1 MPDTPRHY
9 RFEGY
14 RLDTQTRELRDG
26 AGAVVALTAK
36 AFDTLCFLIE
46 NRNRLVG
53 KEALFDA
60 VWPGRVVEDNN
71 LTQAIATLRR
81 ALGTD
86 GSDHRFI
93 VTVPGHGYRF
103 VASVEEGDGA
113 EGDGG
118 NVARAATPSS
128 VTTTATPAAPAAP
141 VGPLAAIW
149 RQPITVG
156 ALLFMLALFA
166 VAALRMR
173 EASAPATAS
182 ISTAPLSTAA
192 TSQAISAP
200 ARQTPLAVLPFRSLS
215 SGPRDEGLEL
225 GLADTLITRLSRS
238 SALQVRALASSERLA
253 GKTHDAKA
261 AGRELDAAYVVEG
274 TTQRIGGL
282 IRVNA
287 RLLSV
292 ADGRVLWG
300 ETFDARADSVF
311 TLQDRIGDAVTSALA
326 LAPVVVQAG
335 SRSPCD
341 GADAAAYR
349 AYLSGQHELA
359 RPSTLRTRRA
369 LDAFRRAI
377 DLDPTCARAYA
388 GMANAYRI
396 LAVVAD
402 SDPNEVFPLAQ
413 ALTDKALALD
423 PALAEAHVAQ
433 GWIRLWHDWDW
444 PASEASFRR
453 AIELNPSLPNAHF
466 GYANLLKHT
475 GRDAE
480 SARQAKQALAL
491 DPLSPVIN
499 AIGGWF
505 LPDPQQAL
513 ERSLELDPEYWLA
526 LLLRGA
532 GRVGAGDVAAGL
544 ADLEQARRICGNC
557 SHALTTLGAV
567 KARIGDVDA
576 ARALLRGMEARD
588 REGYWPASSLATLHN
603 ALGETDAAL
612 DLLERAYRERD
623 VRMSFLVID
632 MPSRWNNLRTQPR
645 FRALMERMKLPMP
658 AQGAISAV
666 RTNIPASAN
675 TSAADRSNR

>member
-1 MPDTPRHY
+1 MPDATPRHY

-14 RLDTQTRELRDG
+14 SLDTQTRELRDG
-26 AGAVVALTAK
+26 GGAVVALTAK

-46 NRNRLVG
+46 NRQRVVG
-53 KEALFDA
+53 KEAVFAA

-93 VTVPGHGYRF
+93 LTVPGRGYRF
-103 VASVEEGDGA
+103 VAAIEE
-113 EGDGG
+113 
-118 NVARAATPSS
+118 
-128 VTTTATPAAPAAP
+128 TATAAP
-141 VGPLAAIW
+141 VTPRAANW
-149 RQPITVG
+149 RRPIIVG
-156 ALLFMLALFA
+156 ALLIALALFA
-166 VAALRMR
+166 AAAWRMR
-173 EASAPATAS
+173 GASGPATAS
-182 ISTAPLSTAA
+182 IATAA
-192 TSQAISAP
+192 TSQSASAP
-200 ARQTPLAVLPFRSLS
+200 ARQTTLAVLPFRSLS
-215 SGPRDEGLEL
+215 SGPSDEGLEV

-238 SALQVRALASSERLA
+238 SALQVRALASSQRMA
-253 GKTHDAKA
+253 GKTHEAKA
-261 AGRELDAAYVVEG
+261 AGRELSAAYVVEG
-274 TTQRIGGL
+274 TTQRVGGR

-300 ETFDARADSVF
+300 ETFDEYADSVF

-326 LAPVVVQAG
+326 LASVEGQVG

-341 GADAAAYR
+341 GTDAAAYR
-349 AYLSGQHELA
+349 AYLSGQNELA

-369 LDAFRRAI
+369 LVAFRRAI

-388 GMANAYRI
+388 GMADAYRI

-402 SDPNEVFPLAQ
+402 ADPGEVFPLAQ
-413 ALTDKALALD
+413 AMADKALALD
-423 PALAEAHVAQ
+423 AALAEAHVAR
-433 GWIRLWHDWDW
+433 GWIELWHDWDW

-480 SARQAKQALAL
+480 AALQAKQALAL

-505 LPDPQQAL
+505 APDPRQAL
-513 ERSLELDPEYWLA
+513 DRSLELDPEYWLA
-526 LLLRGA
+526 LLLRGV
-532 GRVGAGDVAAGL
+532 GRIGAGDVPAGL
-544 ADLEQARRICGNC
+544 ADLEHARRICGDC
-557 SHALTTLGAV
+557 SHALITLGAV
-567 KARIGDVDA
+567 KARTGDAHA
-576 ARALLRGMEARD
+576 ARAILHRMEARD

-603 ALGETDAAL
+603 ALGETEAAL
-612 DLLERAYRERD
+612 GLLERAYRERD

-632 MPSRWNNLRTQPR
+632 MNTRWNNLRAQPR
-645 FRALMERMKLPMP
+645 FRALMQRMKLPMP
-658 AQGAISAV
+658 PKPAAPAV
-666 RTNIPASAN
+666 RTNIRASAN

>member
-1 MPDTPRHY
+1 MLDATPHHY

-14 RLDTQTRELRDG
+14 SLDTQARELRDG
-26 AGAVVALTAK
+26 TGAVVALTAK

-46 NRNRLVG
+46 NRQRVVG
-53 KEALFDA
+53 KEALFAA

-93 VTVPGHGYRF
+93 VTVPGRGYRF
-103 VASVEEGDGA
+103 IAGIEE
-113 EGDGG
+113 
-118 NVARAATPSS
+118 
-128 VTTTATPAAPAAP
+128 TATAAP
-141 VGPLAAIW
+141 VTPPAAIW
-149 RQPITVG
+149 RKPIAVG

-166 VAALRMR
+166 AAAWRMR

-182 ISTAPLSTAA
+182 MTAA
-192 TSQAISAP
+192 ATPKALSAP
-200 ARQTPLAVLPFRSLS
+200 ARQTALAVLPFRSLS

-238 SALQVRALASSERLA
+238 SALQVRALGSSQRVA
-253 GKTHDAKA
+253 GKAHDART

-274 TTQRIGGL
+274 TTQRVGGR

-292 ADGRVLWG
+292 ADGRLLWG
-300 ETFDARADSVF
+300 ETFDAHANNVF
-311 TLQDRIGDAVTSALA
+311 TLQDRIGNAVISALA
-326 LAPVVVQAG
+326 LAPVVVPAG

-349 AYLSGQHELA
+349 AYLSGQHELS

-369 LDAFRRAI
+369 LVAFRGAI

-388 GMANAYRI
+388 GMADAYRL
-396 LAVVAD
+396 LAMVAD
-402 SDPNEVFPLAQ
+402 SDPGEVFPLAQ
-413 ALTDKALALD
+413 AMTDKALALD
-423 PALAEAHVAQ
+423 PALAEAHVSQ
-433 GWIRLWHDWDW
+433 GWISLWHDWDW

-453 AIELNPSLPNAHF
+453 AIELNPSLPNAHS

-480 SARQAKQALAL
+480 AAQQAKQALVL

-499 AIGGWF
+499 AISGWF
-505 LPDPQQAL
+505 TSDPWKAVD
-513 ERSLELDPEYWLA
+513 RSLELDPEYWLA
-526 LLLRGA
+526 LLLRGV
-532 GRVGAGDVAAGL
+532 GRIGAGDIPAGL
-544 ADLEQARRICGNC
+544 ADLEQARKICGDC
-557 SHALTTLGAV
+557 SHALTTLGVV
-567 KARIGDVDA
+567 KARTGDADA
-576 ARALLRGMEARD
+576 ARAILRGMEARD

-603 ALGETDAAL
+603 ALGETGAAL

-632 MPSRWNNLRTQPR
+632 MNSRWNNLRAQPR
-645 FRALMERMKLPMP
+645 FRALMQQMKLPMP
-658 AQGAISAV
+658 AGGARPAV
-666 RTNIPASAN
+666 RTNTPASAN
-675 TSAADRSNR
+675 TSAADRSIR

>member
-1 MPDTPRHY
+1 MPDAAPRHY

-26 AGAVVALTAK
+26 RGAVVALTAK

-46 NRNRLVG
+46 NRQRVVG
-53 KEALFDA
+53 KEALFAA

-93 VTVPGHGYRF
+93 VTVPGRGYRF
-103 VASVEEGDGA
+103 VAGVEEDDGA
-113 EGDGG
+113 QGEAG
-118 NVARAATPSS
+118 NL
-128 VTTTATPAAPAAP
+128 APAATASSMAP
-141 VGPLAAIW
+141 PAAATETDTPAPPPATIW

-156 ALLFMLALFA
+156 ALLFLLALFA
-166 VAALRMR
+166 VIAWRMR
-173 EASAPATAS
+173 DASAPAPDSRA
-182 ISTAPLSTAA
+182 TAPA
-192 TSQAISAP
+192 SQASAAP
-200 ARQTPLAVLPFRSLS
+200 AHRTALAVLPFRSLS
-215 SGPRDEGLEL
+215 SGPGDEGLEL

-238 SALQVRALASSERLA
+238 SALQVRALSSAQRLA
-253 GKTHDAKA
+253 GTTQEAKA
-261 AGRELDAAYVVEG
+261 AGRELGAAYVVEG
-274 TTQRIGGL
+274 TTQRAVDR

-292 ADGRVLWG
+292 ADGRVLWA
-300 ETFDARADSVF
+300 ETFDEHVDSVF
-311 TLQDRIGDAVTSALA
+311 TLQDRIGDAVTSALS
-326 LAPVVVQAG
+326 LAPVVVPVG
-335 SRSPCD
+335 SESPCD

-349 AYLSGQHELA
+349 AYLSGQNELG
-359 RPSTLRTRRA
+359 RPSALRTRQS
-369 LDAFRRAI
+369 LVAFRRAI

-388 GMANAYRI
+388 GMANAYRL
-396 LAVVAD
+396 LAMVAD
-402 SDPNEVFPLAQ
+402 SDPGEVFPLAQ
-413 ALTDKALALD
+413 AMADKALALD
-423 PALAEAHVAQ
+423 PALAEAHVAL

-453 AIELNPSLPNAHF
+453 AIELNPSLSNAHF

-480 SARQAKQALAL
+480 AAQAARQALAL

-505 LPDPQQAL
+505 VPDPRQAL
-513 ERSLELDPEYWLA
+513 DRSLQLDPDYWLA
-526 LLLRGA
+526 LLLRGV
-532 GRVGAGDVAAGL
+532 GRVAAGDL
-544 ADLEQARRICGNC
+544 AAGVADLEQARRICGDC
-557 SHALTTLGAV
+557 SHALITLGVV
-567 KARIGDVDA
+567 KARTGDADG
-576 ARALLRGMEARD
+576 ARAILRGMEARD
-588 REGYWPASSLATLHN
+588 REGYWPASSLATLRN

-632 MPSRWNNLRTQPR
+632 LGPRWNNLRRQPR
-645 FRALMERMKLPMP
+645 FLALMRQMKFAMP
-658 AQGAISAV
+658 AGGATPAIKTH
-666 RTNIPASAN
+666 RPASAN
-675 TSAADRSNR
+675 TSAAGRSNRS

>member
-1 MPDTPRHY
+1 MPEATPRHY

-14 RLDTQTRELRDG
+14 SLDTQTRELRNG

-46 NRNRLVG
+46 NRQRVVG
-53 KEALFDA
+53 KDALFAA

-71 LTQAIATLRR
+71 LNQAIATLRR

-93 VTVPGHGYRF
+93 VTVPGRGYRF
-103 VASVEEGDGA
+103 VAEIEE
-113 EGDGG
+113 
-118 NVARAATPSS
+118 
-128 VTTTATPAAPAAP
+128 TASAAP
-141 VGPLAAIW
+141 VTPPAATW
-149 RQPITVG
+149 RRPITIGV
-156 ALLFMLALFA
+156 LLLMLALFA
-166 VAALRMR
+166 AGAWRTR
-173 EASAPATAS
+173 EAAAPATAS
-182 ISTAPLSTAA
+182 IATAA
-192 TSQAISAP
+192 TSPSSTAP
-200 ARQTPLAVLPFRSLS
+200 GRQTTLAVLPFRSLS
-215 SGPRDEGLEL
+215 SGPSDEGLEL

-238 SALQVRALASSERLA
+238 SALQVRALSSSQRMA
-253 GKTHDAKA
+253 GRTHEAKA
-261 AGRELDAAYVVEG
+261 AGRGLDAAYVVEG
-274 TTQRIGGL
+274 TTQRVGDS

-292 ADGRVLWG
+292 TDGRVLWG
-300 ETFDARADSVF
+300 ETFDEQADSVF

-326 LAPVVVQAG
+326 LASVVVPAD

-341 GADAAAYR
+341 GGDATAYR
-349 AYLSGQHELA
+349 AYLSGQNELA
-359 RPSTLRTRRA
+359 RPSTVRTRRA
-369 LDAFRRAI
+369 LVAFRRAI
-377 DLDPTCARAYA
+377 DLDATCARAYA
-388 GMANAYRI
+388 GMADAYRI

-402 SDPNEVFPLAQ
+402 ADPGEVFPLAQ
-413 ALTDKALALD
+413 AMADKALALD
-423 PALAEAHVAQ
+423 PALAEAHVAR
-433 GWIRLWHDWDW
+433 GWIELWHDWDW

-480 SARQAKQALAL
+480 AAQQAKQALSL

-505 LPDPQQAL
+505 APDPRQGL
-513 ERSLELDPEYWLA
+513 DRSLELDPEYWLA
-526 LLLRGA
+526 LLLRGV
-532 GRVGAGDVAAGL
+532 GRIGAGDVPAGL
-544 ADLEQARRICGNC
+544 ADLEQARRICGDC

-567 KARIGDVDA
+567 KARTGDADA
-576 ARALLRGMEARD
+576 ARAILRGMEARD
-588 REGYWPASSLATLHN
+588 RAGHWPASSLATLHN
-603 ALGETDAAL
+603 ALGETPAAL

-632 MPSRWNNLRTQPR
+632 MNPRWNNLRAQPR
-645 FRALMERMKLPMP
+645 FLALMRQMKLPVP
-658 AQGAISAV
+658 AKAATPAV
-666 RTNIPASAN
+666 RTNRTAPAN

>member
-1 MPDTPRHY
+1 MPEAAPRHY

-14 RLDTQTRELRDG
+14 GLDTQTRELRNG
-26 AGAVVALTAK
+26 EGAVVALTAK

-46 NRNRLVG
+46 NRHRVVG
-53 KEALFDA
+53 KEDLFAA

-93 VTVPGHGYRF
+93 ITVPGRGYRF
-103 VASVEEGDGA
+103 VAELEDTA
-113 EGDGG
+113 I
-118 NVARAATPSS
+118 AAP
-128 VTTTATPAAPAAP
+128 VTPAAAAATWRRP
-141 VGPLAAIW
+141 VAI
-149 RQPITVG
+149 G
-156 ALLFMLALFA
+156 ALLVMVALFA
-166 VAALRMR
+166 AAAWRMR
-173 EASAPATAS
+173 EAAAPTTA
-182 ISTAPLSTAA
+182 STAPAA
-192 TSQAISAP
+192 TSKSSP
-200 ARQTPLAVLPFRSLS
+200 VPVRQTTLAVLPFRSLS
-215 SGPRDEGLEL
+215 SGPNDEGLEL

-238 SALQVRALASSERLA
+238 SALQVRALSSSQRMAS
-253 GKTHDAKA
+253 KTHEAKA

-274 TTQRIGGL
+274 TTQRIGES

-292 ADGRVLWG
+292 VDGRLLWG

-311 TLQDRIGDAVTSALA
+311 TLQDRIADAVTSALA
-326 LAPVVVQAG
+326 VGPVVVPVD

-349 AYLSGQHELA
+349 AYFSGQNELA
-359 RPSTLRTRRA
+359 HPSAVRTRRA
-369 LDAFRRAI
+369 LGAYRRAV

-402 SDPNEVFPLAQ
+402 SDPGVVFPLSQ
-413 ALTDKALALD
+413 AMADKALALD
-423 PALAEAHVAQ
+423 PALAEAHVAL
-433 GWIRLWHDWDW
+433 GSIRLWHDWDW

-453 AIELNPSLPNAHF
+453 AIELNPSLPSAHF
-466 GYANLLKHT
+466 GYANLLKHI

-480 SARQAKQALAL
+480 AAQEAKRALAL

-499 AIGGWF
+499 AIGGWMD
-505 LPDPQQAL
+505 LDPRQAL
-513 ERSLELDPEYWLA
+513 DRSLELDPEYWLA
-526 LLLRGA
+526 LLLRGV
-532 GRVGAGDVAAGL
+532 GRIGAGEVPAGL
-544 ADLEQARRICGNC
+544 ADLEQARRICGDC

-567 KARIGDVDA
+567 KARTGDVDA
-576 ARALLRGMEARD
+576 ARAILHDMEARD
-588 REGYWPASSLATLHN
+588 RAGYWPASSLATLYN
-603 ALGETDAAL
+603 ALGDSETAL

-632 MPSRWNNLRTQPR
+632 MGPRWNNLRTQPR
-645 FRALMERMKLPMP
+645 FLALMQKMKLPMP
-658 AQGAISAV
+658 AKAATPVV
-666 RTNIPASAN
+666 RTNSPASAKP
-675 TSAADRSNR
+675 SAAVRSSLS

>member
-1 MPDTPRHY
+1 MSDATPRHY

-14 RLDTQTRELRDG
+14 HLDTQTRELRDRG
-26 AGAVVALTAK
+26 GAVVTLTAK

-46 NRNRLVG
+46 NRQRVVG
-53 KEALFDA
+53 KDALFAA

-71 LTQAIATLRR
+71 LTQAIAALRR

-93 VTVPGHGYRF
+93 VTLPGRGYRF
-103 VASVEEGDGA
+103 VAEVEEDA
-113 EGDGG
+113 
-118 NVARAATPSS
+118 VAGSTPQ
-128 VTTTATPAAPAAP
+128 PAAVPTTHAPARP
-141 VGPLAAIW
+141 PPSLW
-149 RQPITVG
+149 RQPVTVG
-156 ALLFMLALFA
+156 ATLFMLALFA
-166 VAALRMR
+166 VAAWRLR
-173 EASAPATAS
+173 EAPPPATA
-182 ISTAPLSTAA
+182 TAGTATATAA
-192 TSQAISAP
+192 SSQAAGP
-200 ARQTPLAVLPFRSLS
+200 ASPTALAVLPFRSLS
-215 SGPRDEGLEL
+215 SGPSDAGLES

-238 SALQVRALASSERLA
+238 RALQVRALASSQRMAEMTDGA
-253 GKTHDAKA
+253 TA
-261 AGRELDAAYVVEG
+261 AGRELGAAYVVEG
-274 TTQRIGGL
+274 TTQRVGER

-300 ETFDARADSVF
+300 ETFDEPVDSVF

-326 LAPVVVQAG
+326 LAPVAVPAG
-335 SRSPCD
+335 SASPCD

-349 AYLSGQHELA
+349 ATLSGQHELD
-359 RPSTLRTRRA
+359 RPSALRTRRA

-377 DLDPTCARAYA
+377 DLDPSCARAYA

-402 SDPNEVFPLAQ
+402 ADPGEVFPLAQ
-413 ALTDKALALD
+413 AMADKALALD
-423 PALAEAHVAQ
+423 PNLAEGHVAL

-466 GYANLLKHT
+466 GYANLLKQT

-480 SARQAKQALAL
+480 AVQAAKQALAL

-505 LPDPQQAL
+505 APDPRKAL
-513 ERSLELDPEYWLA
+513 ERSLEVDPEYWLA
-526 LLLRGA
+526 LLLRGV
-532 GRVGAGDVAAGL
+532 GRIGAGDVPAGL
-544 ADLEQARRICGNC
+544 ADLERARQICGDC
-557 SHALTTLGAV
+557 SHALVTLGSV
-567 KARIGDVDA
+567 KVRTGDDDA
-576 ARALLRGMEARD
+576 ARALLRRMEARD
-588 REGYWPASSLATLHN
+588 REGYWPPSSLATLHN
-603 ALGETDAAL
+603 ALGDTNTAL

-623 VRMSFLVID
+623 VRMSFLAQDVNV
-632 MPSRWNNLRTQPR
+632 RWNTLRAQPR
-645 FRALMERMKLPMP
+645 FLALMRQMKLPMP
-658 AQGAISAV
+658 APGPEPAFK
-666 RTNIPASAN
+666 TDGPASAN